1 MRPLEAVGFLLALP
15 AAFAILRWIPRR
27 IGFAFACMSCAVL
40 LLAAVWMG
48 PYWQLIPLYVG
59 VALSVFLLRRSRLQR
74 TDRLRWLAGT
84 AMVCLLLLTCGFT
97 WVLPMFSLPKP
108 TGPYATGTRVEHL
121 IDPVRMETHVAGLAR
136 RREIMVQMWYPA
148 TPNHEPLASYRRG
161 SETTWLSSYMGVLRT
176 HSYENA
182 AVATSGAPFPVLLF
196 NPAWA
201 GHRTQNTYQ
210 VEDLASHGF
219 IVVGIDHTYNSGPV
233 AFPDGRV
240 IQPTDGHDISD
251 FEATT
256 VEQQYAFGAKE
267 VDIEAADDVLVLNT
281 LSAANS
287 DSRSPWFH
295 RVDADDAGAFGHSFG
310 GAVAAEVCY
319 QDPRV
324 KAALNEDGWMFGEVA
339 THGLDKPY
347 MVMNDD
353 GQPITAAELQSKDAQ
368 TRRESKLTEMDIENL
383 NHTLRTFGG
392 YMLTLRGS
400 RHFDFSD
407 RPLYSP
413 LRRLTDAGTISPQR
427 AHEIVE
433 AYTRQFFE
441 HTLQGK
447 PAPLL
452 AANDS
457 PYKEV
462 QFENWF
468 AHNASTH

>member
-1 MRPLEAVGFLLALP
+1 MRLLESIGFVLAIPAVFALLG
-15 AAFAILRWIPRR
+15 WMPRR
-27 IGFAFACMSCAVL
+27 TGLVFATMSCGVL
-40 LLAAVWMG
+40 LVSGVWLG
-48 PYWQLIPLYVG
+48 VYWQLIPLYLG
-59 VALSVFLLRRSRLQR
+59 VLLSLFALRRTAAQR
-74 TDRLRWLAGT
+74 RNWVQVLAAT
-84 AMVCLLLLTCGFT
+84 AVTGLLIVTAGCTF
-97 WVLPMFSLPKP
+97 VLPMFSLPQP

-121 IDPVRMETHVAGLAR
+121 VDPVRMETHVAGSSR
-136 RREIMVQMWYPA
+136 PREIMVQIWYPA
-148 TPNHEPLASYRRG
+148 TPDHQPLASYRRRR
-161 SETTWLSSYMGVLRT
+161 ETTLLSSYMAVLKT
-176 HSYENA
+176 HSYTDA

-219 IVVGIDHTYNSGPV
+219 IVVGVDHTYNSGPV

-240 IQPTDGHDISD
+240 IGPTDTHDIAG
-251 FEATT
+251 FQNTT
-256 VEQQYAFGAKE
+256 VAQQYAFGARE
-267 VDIEAADDVLVLNT
+267 VDIEAGDDVLALNT
-281 LSAANS
+281 LSAANL
-287 DSRSPWFH
+287 DPRSPWFH
-295 RVDADDAGAFGHSFG
+295 RVDANDAGAFGHSFG

-339 THGLDKPY
+339 TRGLDKPY

-353 GQPITAAELQSKDAQ
+353 SPAITPAQLNSKDVQ
-368 TRRESKLTEMDIENL
+368 TRRESKLTDIDIANL
-383 NHTLRTFGG
+383 NHTMGAFGG
-392 YMLTLRGS
+392 YELTILGT
-400 RHFDFSD
+400 RHFNFTD

-413 LRRLTDAGTISPQR
+413 LRRLTDSGPISPRR

-433 AYTRQFFE
+433 AYTLQFFA
-441 HTLQGK
+441 HRLQGK

-452 AANDS
+452 AENNS

-468 AHNASTH
+468 AHNASTP

>member
-1 MRPLEAVGFLLALP
+1 M
-15 AAFAILRWIPRR
+15 
-27 IGFAFACMSCAVL
+27 
-40 LLAAVWMG
+40 
-48 PYWQLIPLYVG
+48 
-59 VALSVFLLRRSRLQR
+59 
-74 TDRLRWLAGT
+74 
-84 AMVCLLLLTCGFT
+84 
-97 WVLPMFSLPKP
+97 
-108 TGPYATGTRVEHL
+108 
-121 IDPVRMETHVAGLAR
+121 
-136 RREIMVQMWYPA
+136 
-148 TPNHEPLASYRRG
+148 
-161 SETTWLSSYMGVLRT
+161 
-176 HSYENA
+176 
-182 AVATSGAPFPVLLF
+182 
-196 NPAWA
+196 
-201 GHRTQNTYQ
+201 
-210 VEDLASHGF
+210 
-219 IVVGIDHTYNSGPV
+219 
-233 AFPDGRV
+233 
-240 IQPTDGHDISD
+240 
-251 FEATT
+251 
-256 VEQQYAFGAKE
+256 
-267 VDIEAADDVLVLNT
+267 
-281 LSAANS
+281 
-287 DSRSPWFH
+287 
-295 RVDADDAGAFGHSFG
+295 
-310 GAVAAEVCY
+310 AAEVCY

-353 GQPITAAELQSKDAQ
+353 GPPITAVQLKSKDVQ
-368 TRRESKLTEMDIENL
+368 TRRESKLTETDIENL
-383 NHTLRTFGG
+383 SHTLRTFGG